1 MGKEKHCS
9 ILITALQSFKEALID
24 DDEANS
30 TEAAAFFT
38 IEDEK
43 MSLVR
48 KITTADV
55 QLTNAR
61 DHVLRLSADSAK
73 SNIPRLDNDCR
84 FCFLSKI
91 HS

>member
-1 MGKEKHCS
+1 MGKEKPCS

-24 DDEANS
+24 DDEANM

-48 KITTADV
+48 KIATVDV

-61 DHVLRLSADSAK
+61 DHVLRLSVDSAK
-73 SNIPRLDNDCR
+73 SNIPCLDDDCH
-84 FCFLSKI
+84 FCFLSQI
-91 HS
+91 YS